1 MPADFEKVEYWHKRF
16 ATEQSFEWLT
26 SSSAFFA
33 ILEPLLTP
41 MSPGS
46 AILHLGSGT
55 SDLHVYFRRHCP
67 QLQITNMDY
76 EPLAL
81 ERGKEMEKKEFGN
94 VEMGYQVQDVTTPFE
109 LAPEQ
114 RRKVRMVI
122 DKSTVDAVS
131 CGGDENVI
139 KMAEAIYDVLDKE
152 EGVWV
157 SLSFSDSRFE
167 MDSKRVQ
174 ELFELSV
181 LTKVAT
187 GPKRLESDPDI
198 WHWCWL
204 LRPKATPAS

>member
-1 MPADFEKVEYWHKRF
+1 MPADFEKVEYWRKRF
-16 ATEQSFEWLT
+16 TKEESFEWLT
-26 SSSAFFA
+26 SSGSFFS

-41 MSPGS
+41 LSIGS
-46 AILHLGSGT
+46 TVLHLGSGT
-55 SDLHVYFRRHCP
+55 SDLHVYFRRHFP
-67 QLQITNMDY
+67 QLQVINMDY

-81 ERGKEMEKKEFGN
+81 ERGKAMESNEFGN
-94 VEMGYQVQDVTTPFE
+94 VEMGYQVQDVTLPLE
-109 LAPEQ
+109 LDLGQ
-114 RRKVRMVI
+114 RGKVRMVI

-139 KMAEAIYDVLDKE
+139 KMAEAIHDVLNKE
-152 EGVWV
+152 EGVWI

-174 ELFELSV
+174 ELFEVSV

-204 LRPKATPAS
+204 LRPRATTT

>member
-16 ATEQSFEWLT
+16 TTERSFEWLT

-41 MSPGS
+41 LPPSS
-46 AILHLGSGT
+46 TVLHLGSGT
-55 SDLHVYFRRHCP
+55 SDLHVYFRRHCS
-67 QLQITNMDY
+67 QLQTINMDY

-81 ERGKEMEKKEFGN
+81 ERGKEMEMREFGD
-94 VEMGYQVQDVTTPFE
+94 VKMGYQVQDVTMPFE
-109 LAPEQ
+109 LGPEQ
-114 RRKVRMVI
+114 MGKVRMVI

-131 CGGDENVI
+131 CGGDESVI
-139 KMAEAIYDVLDKE
+139 KMAERIHETLDKE

-157 SLSFSDSRFE
+157 TLSFSDSRFE

-174 ELFELSV
+174 ELFDVSV

-204 LRPKATPAS
+204 LRPKRLPSS